1 MYMYMSKFVHVM
13 ALLLPLIYNYLY
25 AHLVR
30 EKKKKKKKKQKKK
43 KQTCS
48 ALAYLTNKVKNL
60 FLLLCPGFLSDRV
73 CPLGIYI
80 ENCK

>member
-30 EKKKKKKKKQKKK
+30 REKNNNKKT
-43 KQTCS
+43 TCS

-60 FLLLCPGFLSDRV
+60 CLLLCPGFLSDRV
-73 CPLGIYI
+73 CSLGIYL